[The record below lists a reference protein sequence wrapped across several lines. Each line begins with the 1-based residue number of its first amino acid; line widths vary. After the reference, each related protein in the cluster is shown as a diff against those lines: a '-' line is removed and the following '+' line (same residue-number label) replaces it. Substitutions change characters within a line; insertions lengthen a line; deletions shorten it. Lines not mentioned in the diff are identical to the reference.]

1 MVLCNLYP
9 TFGLITVIND
19 GQHSK
24 LTEKCEIMGLVP
36 ADVIFR
42 SKC

>member
-9 TFGLITVIND
+9 TFGWFSIPSG
-19 GQHSK
+19 GQHS
-24 LTEKCEIMGLVP
+24 TENVKIMGLVP

-42 SKC
+42 SKY